1 MTTSNLSPDVIKDP
15 LGAPWPVAK
24 NHWWKDRSL
33 NEGTVSCTAE
43 LQGVQ
48 PGHLQRAGY
57 RRRRAGRT
65 AWHRRGSQRGTPGP
79 TQKQETR
86 GQREVC
92 TRNSAASTH
101 VYAYAHVHAA
111 HTLRTHPVAHMH
123 ARPTGRKACS
133 QTNTFL
139 RAERAVLQQNRGET
153 PPPPPS
159 WDETQ
164 VAASE
169 PCRLPPKPAR
179 GSVSLTCP
187 EQRAGALEE
196 TLRQKHK
203 DWDNEKKRM

>member
-1 MTTSNLSPDVIKDP
+1 MKEQLVTQLSCREFSRDICRGLDNT
-15 LGAPWPVAK
+15 G
-24 NHWWKDRSL
+24 D
-33 NEGTVSCTAE
+33 G
-43 LQGVQ
+43 
-48 PGHLQRAGY
+48 RAV
-57 RRRRAGRT
+57 
-65 AWHRRGSQRGTPGP
+65 QRGTEEGLSGAL
-79 TQKQETR
+79 Q
-86 GQREVC
+86 GQRRSRKRGDREK
-92 TRNSAASTH
+92 SARGTAWRAHTCMHTH
-101 VYAYAHVHAA
+101 T

-133 QTNTFL
+133 QMNTFL

-203 DWDNEKKRM
+203 DWDNEKKRT

>member
-1 MTTSNLSPDVIKDP
+1 MKEQLVVQLSCREFSRDICRGLDIA
-15 LGAPWPVAK
+15 G
-24 NHWWKDRSL
+24 D
-33 NEGTVSCTAE
+33 G
-43 LQGVQ
+43 
-48 PGHLQRAGY
+48 RAV
-57 RRRRAGRT
+57 
-65 AWHRRGSQRGTPGP
+65 QRGTEEGLSGAL
-79 TQKQETR
+79 Q
-86 GQREVC
+86 GQRRSRKRGDREKSARGTARRAHTC
-92 TRNSAASTH
+92 THTH
-101 VYAYAHVHAA
+101 TRTHA

-139 RAERAVLQQNRGET
+139 RVERAVLQQNRGET